1 VLFTIW
7 TASSFD
13 NARIGVLS
21 LETGEHRALVDGG
34 TYARYVPLR
43 SLGLCGASGLLA
55 VPFDSQ
61 AARVTGPRVS
71 ILEGVS
77 MNHLR
82 ARPSF
87 SSSADGSLAYV
98 PEGLRSASAHFSG

>member
-34 TYARYVPLR
+34 TYARYVPSGHLVYA
-43 SLGLCGASGLLA
+43 GASGLLA
-55 VPFDSQ
+55 VPFDLK
-61 AARVTGPRVS
+61 RLEVTGPRVS
-71 ILEGVS
+71 ILEG
-77 MNHLR
+77 
-82 ARPSF
+82 
-87 SSSADGSLAYV
+87 SA
-98 PEGLRSASAHFSG
+98 